1 MMSRFKVS
9 TGVVGGI
16 MWGNGIKNNNNK
28 PSINHYVEVPESSLI
43 TTSKSY

>member
-9 TGVVGGI
+9 TGAVGGT
-16 MWGNGIKNNNNK
+16 MWGNGIKNIKKN
-28 PSINHYVEVPESSLI
+28 PSINHYVEVPESSLL